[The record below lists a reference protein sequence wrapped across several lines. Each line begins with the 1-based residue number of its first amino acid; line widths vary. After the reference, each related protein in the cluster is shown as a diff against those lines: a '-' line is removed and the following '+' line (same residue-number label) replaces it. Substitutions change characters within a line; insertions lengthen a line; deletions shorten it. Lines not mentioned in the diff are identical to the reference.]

1 MKRPGMAGAGILLA
15 TIVSLEA
22 CGSNP
27 PPEPVGE
34 SAAPAVAPAPS
45 TPTTRTAAPAVTA
58 ATAGAT
64 TPSPTPSGPPIVVGS
79 PGSGKKELVLADAFK
94 PGDWTE
100 GSYTPANETEA
111 VKAMAAEVSCSARQ
125 AKELEYRF
133 AQVQG
138 RLTVQVAQ
146 DMRSVNPD
154 MELEFA
160 LTADG
165 RQVDVKNAEFTGK
178 PELSTDLAGV
188 TVLKIGVK
196 PAPGTSNQCKGGNS
210 ANALIT
216 SAVIEQ

>member
-1 MKRPGMAGAGILLA
+1 MKASRIAGAGIILA
-15 TIVSLEA
+15 TIVSLA
-22 CGSNP
+22 GCGSNP
-27 PPEPVGE
+27 PPDPVE
-34 SAAPAVAPAPS
+34 SARPVAATASSAPVETSAAPTV
-45 TPTTRTAAPAVTA
+45 V
-58 ATAGAT
+58 ATAHS
-64 TPSPTPSGPPIVVGS
+64 SPTPSGPPIVVGS
-79 PGSGKKELVLADAFK
+79 PGSGKKELVLADAFN

-100 GSYTPANETEA
+100 GSYTPANETTA
-111 VKAMAAEVSCSARQ
+111 IKAMAAEVYCNTRQ

-146 DMRSVNPD
+146 DMRSASPD
-154 MELEFA
+154 MELEFS

-196 PAPGTSNQCKGGNS
+196 PVPGNS
-210 ANALIT
+210 KQCTGSDTTNALIT
-216 SAVIEQ
+216 NVVIQQ